1 MRHAFRFGGRLK
13 HIVLG
18 TALAA
23 GIASCSS
30 VTDSLLEVEDPDI
43 IPPENA
49 NSAAG
54 AVAVANGALGRLRDI
69 TVGQESTWLFG
80 GLLADEWG
88 TSSTFIQNDEADWR
102 KVQVNNGSINNQV
115 RRIYRVRTAA
125 NQAINLLNEW
135 QPTLTA
141 LRAEMYFARGFAEV
155 QVASDFCNGIPL
167 SDGTEEDIVFGDP
180 LSVQQVF
187 NVAIASFDSAVAVAG
202 TATDAA
208 SVRVVRAA
216 RVGKARAQLANNQFA
231 AAATTIGGTAGVP
244 TTFAYQT
251 TSSLATTDNVIWNQG
266 FSARRYT
273 VADSLE
279 GNSRNLLVRNAIPF
293 FSARDPRLPVTDTR
307 TVGQD
312 GGTFVRR
319 TTLYDR
325 LSAIDVVSGLDARLI
340 EAEAA
345 LRGGNVAQ
353 WLQLLND
360 LRTGANRIQQVGTV
374 VLAATALP
382 ALTDPGA
389 AITDTTSAFN
399 ARVNLLFREKAF
411 WTFSRGQRLG
421 DLRRLVRQFGR
432 SPDNVFPVGPHY
444 KTTSY
449 GSDVN
454 FPIHSDEVGNNPK
467 FTGCLNRDA

>member
-13 HIVLG
+13 HTVLG
-18 TALAA
+18 AALAA

-30 VTDSLLEVEDPDI
+30 VTDSLLEVQDPDI
-43 IPPENA
+43 IPPENT

-54 AVAVANGALGRLRDI
+54 AVAVATGALGRLRDV
-69 TVGQESTWLFG
+69 TVGMESTWLFG

-102 KVQVNNGSINNQV
+102 KVQTNNGSINNQL
-115 RRIYRVRTAA
+115 RRLYRVRTAA
-125 NQAINLLNEW
+125 NQAIGLLNEW

-155 QVASDFCNGIPL
+155 QLASDFCNGIPL
-167 SDGTEEDIVFGDP
+167 SDGTQEEIVFGEP
-180 LSVQQVF
+180 LTVAQVF
-187 NVAIASFDSAVAVAG
+187 SRAIASFDSAMAIVG

-208 SVRVVRAA
+208 SVRVQRAA
-216 RVGKARAQLANNQFA
+216 RVAKARAQLANNQFA

-244 TTFAYQT
+244 TTFSYQT
-251 TSSLATTDNVIWNQG
+251 TSSLATSDNIIWNQG

-279 GNSRNLLVRNAIPF
+279 GNSRNLLVKNAIPF
-293 FSARDPRLPVTDTR
+293 YSAQDPRLPVTDTK

-325 LSAIDVVSGLDARLI
+325 LTPIDVVSGLDARLI

-345 LRGGNVAQ
+345 LRGGDAAA
-353 WLQLLND
+353 WLTIMNS
-360 LRTGANRIQQVGTV
+360 LRTGAARITQVGTV
-374 VLAATALP
+374 VLSATALP
-382 ALTDPGA
+382 ALTDPGS
-389 AITDTTSAFN
+389 DT
-399 ARVNLLFREKAF
+399 ARVSLLFREKAF

-432 SPDNVFPVGPHY
+432 SPDNVFPTGPHY
-444 KTTSY
+444 KTSAY

-454 FPIHSDEVGNNPK
+454 FPIHTDEQGNNPK
-467 FTGCLNRDA
+467 FTGCLDRNA

>member
-18 TALAA
+18 AALAA

-30 VTDSLLEVEDPDI
+30 VTDSLLEVEDPDLI
-43 IPPENA
+43 NPENT
-49 NSAAG
+49 NSSAG
-54 AVAVANGALGRLRDI
+54 ALAVANGALGRLRDI

-102 KVQVNNGSINNQV
+102 KVQSNNGSVNNQL
-115 RRIYRVRTAA
+115 RRIYRVRTGAD
-125 NQAINLLNEW
+125 QAIALLNEFE
-135 QPTLTA
+135 PTRTA

-155 QVASDFCNGIPL
+155 QLASDFCNGIPL
-167 SDGTEEDIVFGDP
+167 SNGADQAIVFGNQLP
-180 LSVQQVF
+180 ISAVF
-187 NVAIASFDSAVAVAG
+187 SAAIASFDSALA
-202 TATDAA
+202 TATGTDAA
-208 SVRVVRAA
+208 SVRVQRAA

-244 TTFAYQT
+244 TNFNYQT
-251 TSSLATTDNVIWNQG
+251 TSSLASSDNVIWNQG
-266 FSARRYT
+266 FSAKRYS

-279 GNSRNLLVRNAIPF
+279 GNSRNLLVRNAVPF
-293 FSARDPRLPVTDTR
+293 FSAKDPRVPVIDTKI
-307 TVGQD
+307 VGQD
-312 GGTFVRR
+312 GGTFVR
-319 TTLYDR
+319 TTALYDR
-325 LSAIDVVSGLDARLI
+325 LTAIDVVNGLDARLI

-345 LRGGNVAQ
+345 LRGGNAAQ
-353 WLQLLND
+353 WLTILND
-360 LRTGANRIQQVGTV
+360 LRQGPNRIPQIGTV
-374 VLAATALP
+374 VIAAAALP
-382 ALTDPGA
+382 LLTDPG
-389 AITDTTSAFN
+389 TDS
-399 ARVNLLFREKAF
+399 ARVTLTFREKAF

-432 SPDNVFPVGPHY
+432 APDNVFPTGPHY

-454 FPIHSDEVGNNPK
+454 FPIHDDEAQNNPNVPVGK
-467 FTGCLNRDA
+467 TCTDRNA

>member
-1 MRHAFRFGGRLK
+1 MRHAFHFGGRLK
-13 HIVLG
+13 HTVLG
-18 TALAA
+18 AALAF
-23 GIASCSS
+23 GVASCSS
-30 VTDSLLEVEDPDI
+30 VTDSLLEVQDPDI
-43 IPPENA
+43 IPPENT

-54 AVAVANGALGRLRDI
+54 AIAVANGALSRLRDV

-102 KVQVNNGSINNQV
+102 RVQVNNGSINGQL
-115 RRIYRVRTAA
+115 RRLYRVRTAA
-125 NQAINLLNEW
+125 NQAIALLSEW
-135 QPTLTA
+135 QPTRTA
-141 LRAEMYFARGFAEV
+141 LIAEMYFARGFAEV
-155 QVASDFCNGIPL
+155 QLASDFCNGIPL
-167 SDGTEEDIVFGDP
+167 SDGTQEEILYGDP
-180 LSVQQVF
+180 LRVSEVF
-187 NVAIASFDSAVAVAG
+187 DRAIASFDSAIAIVA

-208 SVRVVRAA
+208 SVRVLRAA

-231 AAATTIGGTAGVP
+231 AAVTTIGGTASVP
-244 TTFAYQT
+244 TTFSYQT
-251 TSSLATTDNVIWNQG
+251 TSSLATSDNIIWNQG
-266 FSARRYT
+266 FSARRYS

-279 GNSRNLLVRNAIPF
+279 GNSRNLLVKNAIPF
-293 FSARDPRLPVTDTR
+293 YSARDPRLPVTDTR

-325 LSAIDVVSGLDARLI
+325 LTAIDVVSGLDARLI

-345 LRGGNVAQ
+345 LRSGDVAG
-353 WLQLLND
+353 WISLLNG
-360 LRTGANRIQQVGTV
+360 LRTGASRITQVGTV
-374 VLAATALP
+374 TISATALP

-389 AITDTTSAFN
+389 AISDSASAYN

-432 SPDNVFPVGPHY
+432 TEDNVFPTGPHY
-444 KTTSY
+444 KTSAY

-454 FPIHSDEVGNNPK
+454 FPIHADEEGNNPN
-467 FTGCLNRDA
+467 FTGCLDRNA